1 MCSARLESSWVG
13 IQHTFEDI
21 AWNTKDACPLDL
33 STVRLLDLSQQTTLE
48 SRITHTFYVVQT
60 ICSMI
65 FEFRKTSCGYE
76 KKLVN
81 INIACTWVSIPLKY
95 RKNVMR
101 IGFSLSPHHACFFPV
116 AKSIIP
122 DSRACLLC
130 MGCFSFSRCIA
141 WWDRVLP
148 SINSHG
154 ILIQHVGICAR
165 SLGKFEVEITGAN
178 LWVLH
183 YP

>member
-1 MCSARLESSWVG
+1 MWFKQFAQWFLNSERHHVAMR
-13 IQHTFEDI
+13 
-21 AWNTKDACPLDL
+21 
-33 STVRLLDLSQQTTLE
+33 
-48 SRITHTFYVVQT
+48 
-60 ICSMI
+60 
-65 FEFRKTSCGYE
+65 

-154 ILIQHVGICAR
+154 ILIQHVGICAWG
-165 SLGKFEVEITGAN
+165 LGKFDVETTGAN
-178 LWVLH
+178 LWVLSIYMDILWH
-183 YP
+183 TDILVMRSGQVKDHIDVLWAIFWWHVGTDILSLKQAWKRKITLCSAF